1 MRWLEIL
8 RMRMR
13 MLFRRGRESQRLDA
27 ELRFHL
33 DRQIAENIAE
43 GMAPKEARREALR
56 SLGNPALLR
65 DQAREAWSWNWLESL
80 LRDFRLGVRTL
91 LRTPGFAT
99 ITVLVMALGIGANVA
114 LFTVVHGVL
123 LKPLPYRDQDR
134 LMAVYEHID
143 DSPMNVIAPGIYTE
157 WIRANRSFSSLA
169 LYNWVGQNLSSQDGG
184 MPEQLNAIACT
195 ANLLPMLGVEPAL
208 GRNFT
213 ADEDRPGA
221 NRVVL
226 LSWALWKRRFGG
238 NPSIVNQTILLDK
251 NPYTVIGVMPKWF
264 AFPDASEQVWTPV
277 NRYYPAERMTHLG
290 FHQFATVGRLKPGVT
305 KSQAQADLTAI
316 TLRIHNA
323 HPEDALI
330 SIGATVNPLLDDTV
344 GDVKKPLYVLL
355 AATGCVL
362 LIACLNMGN
371 LLVAR
376 AVARRKEAAIRIAL
390 GRGRWRL
397 VRERLMESLLL
408 TALGGAVG
416 VGLAWG
422 AVRWFVYTRHT
433 FDRVEAIHLDAAV
446 LAVTVCLVVFCA
458 LFSGTISSFS
468 VVRGQKFSDLQ
479 DGARGSSTGGAQAR
493 LRRTLLAAEVG
504 LTVVLLVA
512 AGLLLKS
519 YARLRASD
527 LGCTTK
533 NVLTM
538 RINLFG
544 GSYREP
550 SQRVNFFRVLLDR
563 VRALPGVEAAGFA
576 RCVPGEGYWGDDAFT
591 VVEHAPLPQGTI
603 QTAINREVDP
613 EYFRTLGIPILR
625 GQGFDPSRVLDK
637 ADQVVINATF
647 ARRYFP
653 NEDPIG
659 KHLHYRDKN
668 WEVAGVV
675 SDTRYA
681 LNKAPEPMQY
691 YPLFSGG
698 LNNGIL
704 VVRSAR
710 DVEQYALP
718 VQRIVQGLDRDLP
731 VSHVLT
737 MDQLLGRETLD
748 ASFNAALLLGFAVL
762 SLILAA
768 AGLFGV
774 LSYLVAQR
782 TNEIGIRIALG
793 ARRAQVLGLM
803 LGDGVRPAL
812 FGLAIGLAGSAA
824 TGRMIHS
831 MLYET
836 QPLDP
841 AIFAAVAA
849 ILVLVAA
856 LACVIPAWRAS
867 RIDPMQAL
875 RTE

>member
-8 RMRMR
+8 RMRMQ
-13 MLFRRGRESQRLDA
+13 MLFRRGRESRRLDA
-27 ELRFHL
+27 ELQFHL
-33 DRQIAENIAE
+33 DGQIAENIAN
-43 GMAPKEARREALR
+43 GMAAEEARHEALR

-65 DQAREAWSWNWLESL
+65 DQTREAWSWNWLESL
-80 LRDFRLGVRTL
+80 FRDFRLGTRSL

-114 LFTVVHGVL
+114 LFTVVRSVL
-123 LKPLPYRDQDR
+123 LKPLPYLDQDR

-143 DSPMNVIAPGIYTE
+143 DSPTNVVAPGIYTE

-195 ANLLPMLGVEPAL
+195 ANLLPTLGAEPAL

-238 NPSIVNQTILLDK
+238 NPGIVNQTILLDK

-264 AFPDASEQVWTPV
+264 AFPDASEQAWTPV

-290 FHQFATVGRLKPGVT
+290 FHQFAAVGRLKPGVT

-316 TLRIHNA
+316 TQRIHNA
-323 HPEDALI
+323 HPDDALI
-330 SIGATVNPLLDDTV
+330 SIGATLNPLLDDTV

-355 AATGCVL
+355 ATTGCVL
-362 LIACLNMGN
+362 LIACLNVGN

-376 AVARRKEAAIRIAL
+376 AAARRKEAAIRMAL
-390 GRGRWRL
+390 GGGRLRL

-422 AVRWFVYTRHT
+422 AVRWFVDARHT

-458 LFSGTISSFS
+458 LFSGAISSFS
-468 VVRGQKFSDLQ
+468 VVRGQRFSDLQ

-576 RCVPGEGYWGDDAFT
+576 RCVPGEGYWGYDAFT

-613 EYFRTLGIPILR
+613 GYFRALGIPILR
-625 GQGFDPSRVLDK
+625 GQGFDPNRVLDK
-637 ADQVVINATF
+637 AGQVVINTAF

-653 NEDPIG
+653 GEDPIG
-659 KHLHYRDKN
+659 KHLHYRDKI
-668 WEVAGVV
+668 WEIAGVV
-675 SDTRYA
+675 GDTRYA

-691 YPLFSGG
+691 YPLFSGE

-704 VVRSAR
+704 IIRSGS

-718 VQRIVQGLDRDLP
+718 VQHIVQELDRDLP

-748 ASFNAALLLGFAVL
+748 ASFNATLLLGFAVL
-762 SLILAA
+762 SLVLAA
-768 AGLFGV
+768 AGIFGV
-774 LSYLVAQR
+774 LSYVVAQR
-782 TNEIGIRIALG
+782 TNELGIRMALG
-793 ARRAQVLGLM
+793 AQRRQILTRVLIDGMRPVCAGLVLGLITS
-803 LGDGVRPAL
+803 
-812 FGLAIGLAGSAA
+812 LAVTRLI
-824 TGRMIHS
+824 RS

-836 QPLDP
+836 APFDP
-841 AIFAAVAA
+841 AIFIVVSIGLLTVAV
-849 ILVLVAA
+849 V
-856 LACVIPAWRAS
+856 ACVSPAWRAA
-867 RIDPMQAL
+867 RLDPMQAL
-875 RTE
+875 RIE